1 MKQINQH
8 IAEKL
13 IINKSSKKK
22 EHVYFVPNTLVE
34 FNEYVKRQK
43 ENAHMSGSMYGTK
56 ENPLDLTYIDFGQ
69 LPDEALSYY
78 FYEDQEILYLDM
90 SDCRFGQSMNS
101 IDNMFANMDSC
112 KEINVSNWDLG
123 SITILTG
130 LFSECVHLYKI
141 EGLNTIDFSNIT
153 RMSGMFR
160 ECHSLEELDLSN
172 WNLSEAIRLVGIF
185 GECSSLKKVDLSDWD
200 KYSSNFQ
207 KCNKMF
213 YECKSLETIKGIE
226 NWDLSKCEN
235 LSKMFYNCEKLKVN
249 LDNWKIHP
257 DPNLSDMFTNT
268 NISPVWYK

>member
-22 EHVYFVPNTLVE
+22 EHVYFVPNDIHE
-34 FNEYVKRQK
+34 FDKYVRDQK
-43 ENAHMSGSMYGTK
+43 QKSHKYSGGMYGTM
-56 ENPLDLTYIDFGQ
+56 ESPLDLTYIDFSQ

-78 FYEDQEILYLDM
+78 FYEDRDILFLDM
-90 SDCRFGQSMNS
+90 SNCKFGQGMNS
-101 IDNMFANMDSC
+101 IDNMFSDMSC
-112 KEINVSNWDLG
+112 REINISNWDLG

-130 LFSECVHLYKI
+130 LFSECSYLQKI

-153 RMSGMFR
+153 RMSAMFR
-160 ECHSLEELDLSN
+160 ECTRLEELDLSN
-172 WNLSEAIRLVGIF
+172 WNLSETIRLVNIF
-185 GECSSLKKVDLSDWD
+185 GECSSLKKIDLSGWD
-200 KYSSNFQ
+200 KYSNNFQ

-213 YECKSLETIKGIE
+213 NECRSLETIKGIE

-257 DPNLSDMFTNT
+257 DPNLIDTFTNT
-268 NISPVWYK
+268 NINPVWYK